1 MWICQHPMQARS
13 DKLRQRLIDRQMIIN
28 EAVDWW
34 RFRLGMSYG
43 QRWTFGTYDTR
54 THAEFHKAL

>member
-1 MWICQHPMQARS
+1 MQARS